1 MTEKSQ
7 ILKYYIRVCEFSP
20 DVDIVPQRYA
30 YFFLKK
36 MLVNCIQ
43 KNFVG
48 KNRMLKDHILN

>member
-30 YFFLKK
+30 YFFFKK
-36 MLVNCIQ
+36 NVS
-43 KNFVG
+43 
-48 KNRMLKDHILN
+48 